1 MNIFRLI
8 ADMLH
13 LISFMILIQKIRGTR
28 NCLGKI
34 NLFFLIIIII
44 EFIYHIN
51 LNLSFFKKKNKGYH
65 IKLRKFI

>member
-34 NLFFLIIIII
+34 NLFFNIIMIV
-44 EFIYHIN
+44 FIYNTN
-51 LNLSFFKKKNKGYH
+51 LNLIVFFLKK
-65 IKLRKFI
+65 IRVII